1 VISAEKTECSALT
14 DRQRFITIS
23 NSTLAGKELYNEK
36 DVPAQQEKKKKEP
49 WFSGA
54 HEDQGRTT
62 GHQEQTAEGQN
73 KAFRLMSETLPPQ
86 ERIRKKKEFLFL
98 YKKGNRYRGRY
109 FTLIYLI
116 NDLSYS
122 RMAVVASK
130 KIGRAVVRNKV
141 KRRLRTLYR
150 RNKHML
156 QKNLDLVIIARKEAH
171 EVPWQVL
178 KDDYIAALQ
187 SIGQN

>member
-1 VISAEKTECSALT
+1 LT

-23 NSTLAGKELYNEK
+23 NSTPVDKEQYYEK
-36 DVPAQQEKKKKEP
+36 DVPAQQEKKKEEP

-54 HEDQGRTT
+54 YEDQGRTT
-62 GHQEQTAEGQN
+62 GHQEQTAEGQ
-73 KAFRLMSETLPPQ
+73 KKSFRLMSETLAPR

-109 FTLIYLI
+109 FTLIYLT

-130 KIGRAVVRNKV
+130 KVGRAVVRNKV

-150 RNKHML
+150 RNKQVL
-156 QKNLDLVIIARKEAH
+156 QKNLDLIIIAKKEAH
-171 EVPWQVL
+171 EVPWPAL
-178 KDDYIAALQ
+178 RDDYINALQ
-187 SIGQN
+187 SISLS

>member
-1 VISAEKTECSALT
+1 
-14 DRQRFITIS
+14 
-23 NSTLAGKELYNEK
+23 
-36 DVPAQQEKKKKEP
+36 
-49 WFSGA
+49 
-54 HEDQGRTT
+54 
-62 GHQEQTAEGQN
+62 
-73 KAFRLMSETLPPQ
+73 MSETLAPQ

-109 FTLIYLI
+109 FTLIYLA

-130 KIGRAVVRNKV
+130 KVGRAVVRNKV

-156 QKNLDLVIIARKEAH
+156 QKNLDFVIIAKKEIH
-171 EVPWQVL
+171 GVPWQVL
-178 KDDYIAALQ
+178 KDDYISALQ
-187 SIGQN
+187 SISQN

>member
-1 VISAEKTECSALT
+1 
-14 DRQRFITIS
+14 
-23 NSTLAGKELYNEK
+23 
-36 DVPAQQEKKKKEP
+36 
-49 WFSGA
+49 
-54 HEDQGRTT
+54 
-62 GHQEQTAEGQN
+62 
-73 KAFRLMSETLPPQ
+73 MSETLAPQ

-98 YKKGNRYRGRY
+98 YKQGNRYRGRY

-130 KIGRAVVRNKV
+130 KVGRAVVRNKV

-150 RNKHML
+150 RNKHLL
-156 QKNLDLVIIARKEAH
+156 QKNLDFVIIARKEAH
-171 EVPWQVL
+171 EVSWQVL
-178 KDDYIAALQ
+178 KEDYITALQ